1 VWARALAGEEFT
13 QAAEFGDPGLD
24 RRCYEMK
31 FNALK
36 DANGER
42 TGAFQVVTD
51 VTERLRAQ
59 SELADA
65 QEQLRQAQ
73 KMEAVGQLTGGIAHD
88 FNNLLAGIV
97 GSLDLMQ
104 TRIAQGRTDT
114 IERYAKAAMSSA
126 QRAAALTHRLLA
138 FSRRQPLDPK
148 PLNANALV
156 ASMED
161 LLRRTIGPLH
171 ALELV
176 TAGGLWTT
184 LCDPNQL
191 ESAILNLAINARDAM
206 PDGGKLTIETCN
218 VHLDDAYAAASRDVT
233 PGQYVCICVTD
244 TGTGMGPEVIAS
256 AFEPFYTTK
265 PLGQGTGL
273 GLSMVYGFAKQSE
286 GHLKIYSEVGRGTT
300 VKIYLPRHRGEGAAE
315 EESAGAVARAAGR
328 GRRDRARG
336 GGRARD
342 PRPDRGCA
350 PGPRL
355 PGAGGG

>member
-1 VWARALAGEEFT
+1 MVYCTGRDITEEMA
-13 QAAEFGDPGLD
+13 QAAELAKRTAERDQLWTLSEDMLARADYDGRMSAVSPAWTRVLGFTEAELLTRPYADFMHPDDVGATVAGLA
-24 RRCYEMK
+24 RM
-31 FNALK
+31 
-36 DANGER
+36 GE
-42 TGAFQVVTD
+42 TGKPTRFENRILTASGKWKPIEWTVAPEPDGVNFIAIGRDITA
-51 VTERLRAQ
+51 EKEAAAELERAQ
-59 SELADA
+59 EP
-65 QEQLRQAQ
+65 LRQAQ

-104 TRIAQGRTDT
+104 TRIAQGRTEN

-148 PLNANALV
+148 PVNANGLV

-171 ALELV
+171 ALEIV

-218 VHLDDAYAAASRDVT
+218 AHLDNAYAAAQRDVVRGST
-233 PGQYVCICVTD
+233 SAICITD
-244 TGTGMGPEVIAS
+244 TGTAC
-256 AFEPFYTTK
+256 
-265 PLGQGTGL
+265 
-273 GLSMVYGFAKQSE
+273 
-286 GHLKIYSEVGRGTT
+286 
-300 VKIYLPRHRGEGAAE
+300 
-315 EESAGAVARAAGR
+315 
-328 GRRDRARG
+328 RRT
-336 GGRARD
+336 
-342 PRPDRGCA
+342 
-350 PGPRL
+350 
-355 PGAGGG
+355 